1 MKDPM
6 DRTKQVDKNTEYMRE
21 AFGTSCLITETG
33 KADRLLDLIHKRK
46 VNREKFVESPLDS
59 WDI

>member
-21 AFGTSCLITETG
+21 TFGTSCLITETG
-33 KADRLLDLIHKRK
+33 RADRLLDLIHKRK
-46 VNREKFVESPLDS
+46 INKEKFVESPLDS